1 MGSDTHANDA
11 SEEGQATLARQAH
24 ADGRPA
30 DTCIALGEDGTYA
43 WHAEIDLKKNPTIA
57 LIIVKM
63 MAFIGLFLTAVVLFG
78 LFREPSEFGL
88 RRLTWVASI
97 VGGVYLF
104 VLALSAVAYVVY
116 AFSLGWRYAA
126 DYLMDETGVIFSPAS
141 HEGEV
146 ARNVALGTAV
156 LAAMVGRYGLT
167 AAGVAAIDSDAA
179 SRFRSVWHVKGIRKH
194 CVIKVS
200 QPFLYNQV
208 YVSPQDYDFVYG
220 YICKRCPKAW
230 RHEA

>member
-1 MGSDTHANDA
+1 MGSSTHDCDA
-11 SEEGQATLARQAH
+11 GKEEQASLARQAH

-30 DTCIALGEDGTYA
+30 DTSIALGEDGIYG

-57 LIIVKM
+57 LIIAKM
-63 MAFIGLFLTAVVLFG
+63 MAFIGLVLVAIVVFG

-88 RRLTWVASI
+88 RRLLWVASI
-97 VGGVYLF
+97 AGGVYLF
-104 VLALSAVAYVVY
+104 ALALSAVAYVAY
-116 AFSLGWRYAA
+116 AHSLGWRYAA
-126 DYLMDETGVIFSPAS
+126 NYLMDETGVIFSPAP

-156 LAAMVGRYGLT
+156 LAAMIGRYELT
-167 AAGVAAIDSDAA
+167 AAGIAAVDNNAA
-179 SRFRSVWHVKGIRKH
+179 SRFGSVWHVKGIRRH

-208 YVSPQDYDFVYG
+208 YVSPRDYDFVYG
-220 YICKRCPKAW
+220 YISERCPRAW